1 MKVIIVSGGFDPI
14 HSGHISYLKAAKKL
28 ADHLVVAV
36 NSDAWLV
43 KKKGKAFM
51 PMEERMEII
60 KNISCVDEVID
71 FVDDELGS
79 AVNAIKKVKTLYP
92 NDEIIFANGGDRSK
106 DNIPEGILS
115 GVKFLFGVGGEEKK
129 NSSSWILKKW
139 NQETVER
146 SWGKYIILLK
156 DHGVV
161 VKELIVKPNQGMS
174 FQRHF
179 HRNEIWLVSSGSC
192 VVNYGPK
199 EKENRKNI
207 QLNRHDSFD
216 INIEDWH
223 QITNPFENECKIIE
237 IQYGDLID
245 EEDIERLDYFKPE

>member
-51 PMEERMEII
+51 PLEERMEII

-79 AVNAIKKVKTLYP
+79 AINAIKKVKTLYP

-106 DNIPEGILS
+106 DNIPESVLT

-129 NSSSWILKKW
+129 TLH
-139 NQETVER
+139 
-146 SWGKYIILLK
+146 
-156 DHGVV
+156 HG
-161 VKELIVKPNQGMS
+161 
-174 FQRHF
+174 F
-179 HRNEIWLVSSGSC
+179 
-192 VVNYGPK
+192 
-199 EKENRKNI
+199 
-207 QLNRHDSFD
+207 
-216 INIEDWH
+216 
-223 QITNPFENECKIIE
+223 
-237 IQYGDLID
+237 
-245 EEDIERLDYFKPE
+245 

>member
-14 HSGHISYLKAAKKL
+14 HSGHISYFKAAKKL

-51 PMEERMEII
+51 PLEERMEII

-79 AVNAIKKVKTLYP
+79 AINAIKKVKTLYP

-106 DNIPEGILS
+106 DNIPESVLT

-129 NSSSWILKKW
+129 
-139 NQETVER
+139 
-146 SWGKYIILLK
+146 
-156 DHGVV
+156 
-161 VKELIVKPNQGMS
+161 
-174 FQRHF
+174 
-179 HRNEIWLVSSGSC
+179 
-192 VVNYGPK
+192 
-199 EKENRKNI
+199 
-207 QLNRHDSFD
+207 
-216 INIEDWH
+216 
-223 QITNPFENECKIIE
+223 KI
-237 IQYGDLID
+237 G
-245 EEDIERLDYFKPE
+245 RAHV

>member
-51 PMEERMEII
+51 PLEERMEII

-79 AVNAIKKVKTLYP
+79 AINAIKKVKKLYP

-106 DNIPEGILS
+106 DNIPESVLT

-129 NSSSWILKKW
+129 KKFIMDFKKMESGDYRKIL
-139 NQETVER
+139 
-146 SWGKYIILLK
+146 G
-156 DHGVV
+156 
-161 VKELIVKPNQGMS
+161 
-174 FQRHF
+174 
-179 HRNEIWLVSSGSC
+179 
-192 VVNYGPK
+192 
-199 EKENRKNI
+199 
-207 QLNRHDSFD
+207 
-216 INIEDWH
+216 
-223 QITNPFENECKIIE
+223 
-237 IQYGDLID
+237 
-245 EEDIERLDYFKPE
+245 

>member
-51 PMEERMEII
+51 PLEERMEII

-71 FVDDELGS
+71 FADDELGS
-79 AVNAIKKVKTLYP
+79 AINAIKKVKTLYP

-106 DNIPEGILS
+106 DNIPESFLT
-115 GVKFLFGVGGEEKK
+115 GVKLLFGVGGEEKK
-129 NSSSWILKKW
+129 NSSSWILNKW
-139 NQETVER
+139 NQEIVER
-146 SWGKYIILLK
+146 SRGKYIILLK

-179 HRNEIWLVSSGSC
+179 HRNEIWLVSEGICEINSSKG
-192 VVNYGPK
+192 K
-199 EKENRKNI
+199 KENRKNI
-207 QLNRHDSFD
+207 QLNRHDSFR

-223 QITNPFENECKIIE
+223 QITNPFESECKTIE

-245 EEDIERLDYFKPE
+245 EEDIERLDYFKP